1 MEAHFRMQE
10 QRKAEER
17 RREEEV
23 TCRKTLFKSFDH
35 LEIALGVKV

>member
-23 TCRKTLFKSFDH
+23 TCRKSVIQVF
-35 LEIALGVKV
+35 